1 MSAEEHPQLN
11 PLIPKQSRTPYH
23 ISGKPEKQDLV
34 DEYKGKSLNALRTPA
49 LIIDRAVFARNC
61 AKMHEHAK
69 ALGARFRAHVKSHKT
84 PEGTRLQ
91 LLSSADETHSIVVS
105 TVMEVCEVF
114 RAGLMADGTVKDV
127 LYGLPMAPNKI
138 ADLSAL
144 TDEFSAVGASMRILI
159 DHPDQVRVIEA
170 WESTKANH
178 RRWSVF
184 IKVDCGSHRRAGLKP
199 SSPAFDHL
207 LRAVLASSSI
217 ALYGFYTH
225 AGHSYASTSF
235 SEATDHL
242 LSEVTAVN
250 DAATLALSILA
261 NTPGSHHPNVPFVLS
276 VGATP
281 TAHAATEELK
291 KKVESGL
298 NGVLELHAGNYPL
311 LDLQQLNTSLI
322 TNRDISQKVLATV
335 ISYYPS
341 RGEDGSDEAMCDA
354 GALAMSKDTGPRP
367 GYGDVIGKPWR
378 LSRVAQEHGI
388 LTMMSPASFEL
399 GPLQGDGSL
408 KLGDMVQIVGQHA
421 CLTLAGYPWY
431 YVVDSD
437 VNDGNVV
444 VDVWVPWKGW

>member
-1 MSAEEHPQLN
+1 MSAEEHPQTN

-34 DEYKGKSLNALRTPA
+34 DEYKGKNLDALRTPA

-61 AKMHEHAK
+61 AKMHDLAK
-69 ALGARFRAHVKSHKT
+69 SLGARFRAHVKSHKT

-91 LLSSADETHSIVVS
+91 LLSTANETHSIVVS

-144 TDEFSAVGASMRILI
+144 TDELAAVGASMHILV
-159 DHPDQVRVIEA
+159 DNPDQVKVIEA

-178 RRWSVF
+178 RKWSVF
-184 IKVDCGSHRRAGLKP
+184 MKVDCGNQRAGLRP
-199 SSPAFDHL
+199 DTAEFNAL
-207 LRAVLASSSI
+207 LQAVLASSSI
-217 ALYGFYTH
+217 SLYGFYTH
-225 AGHSYASTSF
+225 AGNSYASTSF
-235 SEATDHL
+235 EEASNFL
-242 LSEVTAVN
+242 LSEVNAVN
-250 DAATLALSILA
+250 NAAGLALQMMASKNI
-261 NTPGSHHPNVPFVLS
+261 PPPREPFVLS

-281 TAHAATEELK
+281 TAHAATPEMK
-291 KKVESGL
+291 AKIESAL
-298 NGVLELHAGNYPL
+298 HGVLELHAGNYPL
-311 LDLQQLNTSLI
+311 LDLQQLNTGLI
-322 TNRDISQKVLATV
+322 THRDIASRVLATV
-335 ISYYPS
+335 ISYYPG
-341 RGEDGSDEAMCDA
+341 RGPNGTDEAMCDA
-354 GALAMSKDTGPRP
+354 GAIAMSKDTGPRP

-378 LSRVAQEHGI
+378 LARCAQEHGI
-388 LTMMSPASFEL
+388 MSQISPANFDL
-399 GPLQGDGSL
+399 GPIQGDGSL

-421 CLTLAGYPWY
+421 CLILAGYPWY

-437 VNDGNVV
+437 VSDGNVV